1 MGTPTAMMAQ
11 MRKRL
16 VPCRTVRKA
25 TSSVTR
31 PAAATPSPGSV
42 TETRTVGLTDPTK
55 VPKSVVSDWI
65 LRHWI
70 FISFVQSLLISNSII
85 LNLCIIY
92 IKFPKL
98 GKVGAFIIQFYFLL
112 IFFLKKTVLFIFF
125 YNINSMD
132 DSSTFILFYQ
142 TRNVKTAPSGSV
154 QVDSA
159 SPRSGAVTLTKT
171 AMMDPTKKI
180 VKQVNAYTCI
190 Q

>member
-1 MGTPTAMMAQ
+1 MC
-11 MRKRL
+11 L
-16 VPCRTVRKA
+16 
-25 TSSVTR
+25 
-31 PAAATPSPGSV
+31 
-42 TETRTVGLTDPTK
+42 
-55 VPKSVVSDWI
+55 
-65 LRHWI
+65 
-70 FISFVQSLLISNSII
+70 FINI

-112 IFFLKKTVLFIFF
+112 IFFLKKTVLFILC
-125 YNINSMD
+125 MD

-142 TRNVKTAPSGSV
+142 TRNVKMAPSGSV

>member
-1 MGTPTAMMAQ
+1 MC
-11 MRKRL
+11 L
-16 VPCRTVRKA
+16 
-25 TSSVTR
+25 
-31 PAAATPSPGSV
+31 
-42 TETRTVGLTDPTK
+42 
-55 VPKSVVSDWI
+55 
-65 LRHWI
+65 
-70 FISFVQSLLISNSII
+70 FINI

-98 GKVGAFIIQFYFLL
+98 GKVGAFIIQF
-112 IFFLKKTVLFIFF
+112 FFLKKTVLFIFF